1 MHAMP
6 DQIFKTLYFPADRTR
21 AGSPARVT
29 VSVPLGSIGDVVG
42 FVQTAS
48 SRELRQALG
57 DPMLEDIE
65 AQAAKEGRS
74 LSNAVVHLLL
84 QSNPTRRIIGTA
96 AGRPQQLALKFNGDR
111 PSANGESDVRA
122 LGVTF
127 QETKRHPV
135 HRWYPYVEGFSAPYV
150 RDTLMRDGRLPTSVY
165 DPFGGAGTTMLTAA
179 VLGVPSFYSEIN
191 PLMVFVADAKTRCA
205 HWARTHFDRFRKT
218 ADRFT
223 ASLSK
228 RELDRRGTNVDV
240 AAIDQAFPHRD
251 FFDHEHLR
259 HLLAARDLARQIAAD
274 EPESGALFLLAC
286 AANAV
291 GSSHMTRRADL
302 RRRRPD
308 EYRTRVVDVPASL
321 RESVEEM
328 VSDIPALP
336 ETMAPTTFLS
346 PDCRSLS
353 EEHNEQFAFALTS
366 PPYLNGTNYFRNTK
380 IELWLL
386 GLIAGETALA
396 GFRTQ
401 TICAGIN
408 DVSGGRA
415 APRQFDGV
423 ETVASKLD
431 IASKD
436 RRIPALVRHYFS
448 DMHAMFTAVHRCLKP
463 EARFVLDIG
472 DSRFYGVHVPTDQL
486 LQDVAREAGFEVE
499 HTHLLARRRSR
510 DSSAL
515 IQVEIVFRKPRRR
528 SRPLS
533 KGALERSADELA
545 QSLPYRKQPFAS
557 RSWGHGLHS
566 LCSYQ
571 GKFKPAIAHWL
582 VRTFVPK
589 GGAVL
594 DPLGGV
600 GTVAFEAA
608 LAGAWA
614 VSNDKSPFASTIAAA
629 KLMPPS
635 LDAAEAALESVA
647 ARMRSAR
654 LVAADMKAAEF
665 GLNGAVR
672 AYYHPETL
680 EEVLRARRV
689 FIDDPGHSSAD
700 KFVWAS
706 VLHILHGNRPYA
718 LSRTSHP
725 VTPFNPSG
733 PFIYKSLI
741 EKTRERIRRALN
753 EPLPPGFRAGIS
765 HHGDFRELPGR
776 YPDRFDAIITSP
788 PFIGMRFDRPNW
800 LRLWFCGW
808 TETDF
813 HVTSQGYLERQQT
826 RSMDC
831 YREFYDAAAQLL
843 RRGGTLV
850 VHLGSGGRDRML
862 ERLVEL
868 GSEAFTFVK
877 RIDEDVSDVEKH
889 GIRDKGMTSAQHFLV
904 FRR

>member
-1 MHAMP
+1 MP
-6 DQIFKTLYFPADRTR
+6 EQFFKTLYFPADRSR
-21 AGSPARVT
+21 SGRPARVT
-29 VSVPLGSIGDVVG
+29 VSVPLGAAGDVAE
-42 FVQTAS
+42 FVRSAS

-57 DPMLEDIE
+57 DPVLEDVE

-74 LSNAVVHLLL
+74 LSNTVVHLLL
-84 QSNPTRRIIGTA
+84 EAKPTRRVIGTA
-96 AGRPQQLALKFNGDR
+96 SDRPQQLELSFGGDG
-111 PSANGESDVRA
+111 SSKNGESDVRA

-127 QETKRHPV
+127 QETRRHPV
-135 HRWYPYVEGFSAPYV
+135 HRWYPYVEGFSATYV
-150 RDTLMRDGRLPTSVY
+150 RDTLMRDGRIPKSVY
-165 DPFGGAGTTMLTAA
+165 DPFGGAGTTMLTASA
-179 VLGVPSFYSEIN
+179 LGVSSYYSEIN

-205 HWARTHFDRFRKT
+205 HWARTHYERFCKT
-218 ADRFT
+218 ANHFT
-223 ASLSK
+223 AAMTK
-228 RELDRRGTNVDV
+228 REMDRRGAHVDV
-240 AAIDQAFPHRD
+240 AAIDRAFPERD
-251 FFDHEHLR
+251 FFDQEHLR
-259 HLLAARDLARQIAAD
+259 HLLAARDLARDIATE
-274 EPESGALFLLAC
+274 EPESGAILLLAC

-302 RRRRPD
+302 RRRRSD
-308 EYRTRVVDVPASL
+308 EYQTRVVDVPASL
-321 RESVEEM
+321 RKSVEEM
-328 VSDIPALP
+328 TSDILALP

-346 PDCRSLS
+346 PDCRMLS
-353 EEHNEQFAFALTS
+353 EEHNEQFDFALTS

-386 GLIAGETALA
+386 GLIAGETELA
-396 GFRTQ
+396 RFRTQ

-408 DVSGGRA
+408 DVNGGRA
-415 APRQFDGV
+415 AARQFERV
-423 ETVASKLD
+423 ELVASKLD
-431 IASKD
+431 VATKD

-448 DMHAMFTAVHRCLKP
+448 DMHAMFAAVHRCLKP
-463 EARFVLDIG
+463 DARFVLDIG
-472 DSRFYGVHVPTDQL
+472 DSRFYGVHVPTDEL
-486 LQDVAREAGFEVE
+486 LQDVAREAGFEIE

-510 DSSAL
+510 DSSSL
-515 IQVEIVFRKPRRR
+515 VQVEIVFRKPRQR
-528 SRPLS
+528 SRPPS
-533 KGALERSADELA
+533 RNALERAVDQLS
-545 QSLPYRKQPFAS
+545 QSLPYRSQPFAS

-635 LDAAEAALESVA
+635 LDAAEAALEGLA
-647 ARMRSAR
+647 ARMQSVR
-654 LVAADMKAAEF
+654 LVAADKKAAEF
-665 GLNGAVR
+665 GLNGAVS

-680 EEVLRARRV
+680 EEVLRARKV
-689 FIDDPGHSSAD
+689 FAEDPGHSSAD
-700 KFVWAS
+700 KFIWAS

-741 EKTRERIRRALN
+741 EKTRDRVRRALR
-753 EPLPPGFRAGIS
+753 EQLPPEFRPGVS
-765 HHGDFRELPGR
+765 HHGDFRELPAR
-776 YPDRFDAIITSP
+776 YADRFDAVITSP

-808 TETDF
+808 TEADF

-831 YREFYDAAAQLL
+831 YREFYDATARMI

-862 ERLVEL
+862 ERLIEL
-868 GSEAFTFVK
+868 GSEAFTFVR

>member
-1 MHAMP
+1 MP
-6 DQIFKTLYFPADRTR
+6 EQFFKTLYFPADRSR
-21 AGSPARVT
+21 SGRPARVT
-29 VSVPLGSIGDVVG
+29 VSVPIGAAGDVAD
-42 FVQTAS
+42 FVRTAS
-48 SRELRQALG
+48 SRELRHALG
-57 DPMLEDIE
+57 DPVLEDVE
-65 AQAAKEGRS
+65 AQATREGRS
-74 LSNAVVHLLL
+74 LSNTFVHLLL
-84 QSNPTRRIIGTA
+84 EAKPTRRVIGTA
-96 AGRPQQLALKFNGDR
+96 SDAQQQLELSFVGGASSPDR
-111 PSANGESDVRA
+111 ESDVRA

-127 QETKRHPV
+127 QETRRHPV
-135 HRWYPYVEGFSAPYV
+135 HRWYPYVEGFSATYV
-150 RDTLMRDGRLPTSVY
+150 RDTLMRDGRVPKSVY
-165 DPFGGAGTTMLTAA
+165 DPFGGAGTTMLTASA
-179 VLGVPSFYSEIN
+179 LGVSSYYSEIN

-205 HWARTHFDRFRKT
+205 HWARVHYDRFCKT

-223 ASLSK
+223 AAMTRK
-228 RELDRRGTNVDV
+228 ELDRRGADVDI
-240 AAIDQAFPHRD
+240 AAIDRAFPERD
-251 FFDHEHLR
+251 FFDQEHLR
-259 HLLAARDLARQIAAD
+259 HLLAARDLARQIAAE
-274 EPESGALFLLAC
+274 EPESGAILLLAC

-308 EYRTRVVDVPASL
+308 EYQTRVVDVPAAL
-321 RESVEEM
+321 RKSVEEM
-328 VSDIPALP
+328 TSDILSLP
-336 ETMAPTTFLS
+336 NEMAPTTFLS
-346 PDCRSLS
+346 PDCRGLS
-353 EEHNEQFAFALTS
+353 KEHNEQFDFALTS

-386 GLIAGETALA
+386 GLIAAETDLA
-396 GFRTQ
+396 RFRTQ

-408 DVSGGRA
+408 DVNGGRVA
-415 APRQFDGV
+415 ARQFEGV
-423 ETVASKLD
+423 ESVASKLD
-431 IASKD
+431 VATKD

-448 DMHAMFTAVHRCLKP
+448 DMHAMFTAVHRCLKHD
-463 EARFVLDIG
+463 ARFVLDIG

-510 DSSAL
+510 DSSSL
-515 IQVEIVFRKPRRR
+515 VQVEIVFRKPRQR
-528 SRPLS
+528 SRPPTKNSL
-533 KGALERSADELA
+533 ARAADELA
-545 QSLPYRKQPFAS
+545 KTLPYRNQPFAS

-571 GKFKPAIAHWL
+571 GKFKPSIAHWL

-635 LDAAEAALESVA
+635 LDAAEAALESIA

-654 LVAADMKAAEF
+654 LVAADRKAAEF
-665 GLNGAVR
+665 GLNGAVS

-680 EEVLRARRV
+680 EEVLRARKV
-689 FIDDPGHSSAD
+689 FTADPGHSSAE
-700 KFVWAS
+700 KFIWAS

-741 EKTRERIRRALN
+741 EKTRERVRRALS
-753 EPLPPGFRAGIS
+753 EPLPPAFRPGIS
-765 HHGDFRELPGR
+765 HHGDFRELPSR

-808 TETDF
+808 NETDF

-831 YREFYDAAAQLL
+831 YREFYEAAAGMI

-862 ERLVEL
+862 ERLIEL
-868 GSEAFTFVK
+868 GSETFTFVR